1 MTQFVNGL
9 TTFDSSLTTFDSG
22 LTTLAK
28 LNKPHR
34 LDVENWCGIVESQA
48 DEIHPPQ
55 TQAIA

>member
-9 TTFDSSLTTFDSG
+9 TTFDSSLTTFDSS